1 MKLTISPSLFQAMFI
16 DPNRNFLWH
25 YPHNGYTYIIDKF
38 QVATG
43 QTYKMEF
50 TQTLINNKVRMNVLE
65 MFYLNTIEQLF
76 LFVEQL
82 DQLEVCLPY
91 GRLLT
96 GIPILP
102 TNITNIIKFSVH
114 T

>member
-1 MKLTISPSLFQAMFI
+1 MFI

-50 TQTLINNKVRMNVLE
+50 TQTLINNMVRMKVLSIL
-65 MFYLNTIEQLF
+65 YHSCCPNTIVGLNQN
-76 LFVEQL
+76 
-82 DQLEVCLPY
+82 Y
-91 GRLLT
+91 
-96 GIPILP
+96 
-102 TNITNIIKFSVH
+102 
-114 T
+114 

>member
-50 TQTLINNKVRMNVLE
+50 TQTLINNKVRMKVLSIDYIQTSN
-65 MFYLNTIEQLF
+65 FLNM
-76 LFVEQL
+76 
-82 DQLEVCLPY
+82 
-91 GRLLT
+91 
-96 GIPILP
+96 
-102 TNITNIIKFSVH
+102 N
-114 T
+114 